1 MSREMAALVAGA
13 VVVYAVEK
21 AHAICSAAVQA
32 YGREMSW
39 QRMSWQGGVLSAHS
53 YPLHPG

>member
-1 MSREMAALVAGA
+1 MAALVAGA

-32 YGREMSW
+32 YGKEMSW